1 MRRFSEKSPRYDKQ
15 CALSSAPDDALLGS
29 RRRCTVIV
37 VTHHTSAI
45 NQLSSIGREIDGV
58 KPHTCHSRQRRPQIS
73 NNDTYPVHLL
83 EVLSTADEAA
93 PL

>member
-1 MRRFSEKSPRYDKQ
+1 MRRFSEKSPGTTSNVPYRRRQ
-15 CALSSAPDDALLGS
+15 TTLSLARG
-29 RRRCTVIV
+29 RCTVIV

-83 EVLSTADEAA
+83 EVLSTAERDRYES
-93 PL
+93 